1 MAIQLVSV
9 GEETGRM
16 GEMLVEI
23 AEELDKKTQGKIK
36 FYLTLLE
43 PLTILVMGLV
53 IGGIVVS
60 MLMAVFGINDIQF

>member
-1 MAIQLVSV
+1 
-9 GEETGRM
+9 
-16 GEMLVEI
+16 MLVEI
-23 AEELDKKTQGKIK
+23 AEELDNKTQGKIK